1 MAKEGDKVT
10 PMRSKRRGPEMDLL
24 PAELRAIEKLGD
36 RGLDIPAMAAVS
48 NLFRAA
54 RALRRHIEASVL
66 HPDRLSWTSFA
77 ALWVLWVR
85 GPMEVCELAATVGMS
100 RPTASCVLATL
111 RRRTCIR
118 TQRGRKDGRT
128 VRVSLTPKGRRTV
141 QRLFPAF
148 NAKESAVTSSLAR
161 RDLRALAGML
171 RSIVR
176 KVQAIDPS
184 LDITV
189 RV

>member
-1 MAKEGDKVT
+1 MKPVGSE
-10 PMRSKRRGPEMDLL
+10 RRGAEMDLL

-36 RGLDIPAMAAVS
+36 QRLDIAAMAAVS

-66 HPDRLSWTSFA
+66 RPDRLSWTSFA
-77 ALWVLWVR
+77 ALWVLWVC

-141 QRLFPAF
+141 RRLFPAF
-148 NAKESAVTSSLAR
+148 NAKEAAVTSSFAR
-161 RDLRALAGML
+161 RDLQALAAML
-171 RSIVR
+171 RTVVR
-176 KVQAIDPS
+176 NVQEIDPS
-184 LDITV
+184 LGVTV